1 MFQEVTAIW
10 LGVRGRETTRL
21 PAMQIAI
28 ATTDEE
34 IAATYDVMAQLRP
47 HISRDEYV
55 PFVRRLIANE
65 RFHLAALS
73 DDGVVRAV
81 AGYRVMEMLFCGR
94 MMYIDDLVTDE
105 RVRSRGYGKAL
116 VEWLKAEARR
126 LACTEVQLISRVTRE
141 EAHRFY
147 FREDFGIEAF
157 HFRAKLT

>member
-1 MFQEVTAIW
+1 
-10 LGVRGRETTRL
+10 
-21 PAMQIAI
+21 MQIAL
-28 ATTDEE
+28 ATTDAQ
-34 IAATYDVMAQLRP
+34 IAATYDVMVQLRP

-55 PFVRRLIANE
+55 VFVQRLIESE
-65 RFHLAALS
+65 RFKLATLS
-73 DDGVVRAV
+73 VDGVVRAL
-81 AGYRVMEMLFCGR
+81 AGYRLMEMLYCGR

-105 RVRSRGYGKAL
+105 RVRSRGYGKAMID
-116 VEWLKAEARR
+116 WLKTEARR